1 MTQKLYENDSY
12 IKEFTATV
20 TSVEEDDGK
29 FLITLDKTAFFP
41 EGGGQAPDKG
51 EIKGIPVLDVQERGD
66 EVVHTLATPISLG
79 EEVKG
84 VIDWPLRFSRM
95 QNHCAEHILSGV
107 IHKIFGYN
115 NVGFHMND
123 SLITFDVDGPLT
135 AEDIEKVEK
144 EANRAVFEN
153 APISVLY
160 PTAEEFENIE
170 CRSKIELNEGV
181 RLIKVEG
188 FDTCACCAPHPKGAG
203 EIGLIKVVNFFPNK
217 GGTRIEMLAGA
228 LALADYSYLHLAA
241 KAIMKQL
248 SAKREELAQSVAK
261 LGDDLAAARG
271 EIKKLS
277 EKLAAASLK
286 TEYTERAVIGFTPDA
301 DFNALRNIANG
312 LTGEKEYVALFSQNG
327 DNSYNYLIA
336 TKSGDVRE
344 LVKALNA
351 EFSGKGGGKPD
362 CAQGKLISPSP
373 DNITEFI
380 KTRL

>member
-1 MTQKLYENDSY
+1 MTIKLFENDSY
-12 IKEFTATV
+12 VKEFFATV
-20 TSVEEDDGK
+20 TSCREKDGK
-29 FLITLDKTAFFP
+29 YYITLDKTAFFP

-51 EIKGIPVLDVQERGD
+51 EIKGIPVIDVQEKGD
-66 EVVHTLATPISLG
+66 EVIHTLAEPLALG

-84 VIDWPLRFSRM
+84 AIDWPLRFSRM

-107 IHKIFGYN
+107 IHRLYGYN

-135 AEDIEKVEK
+135 AEDMERVEK

-170 CRSKIELNEGV
+170 CRSKIELAEGV
-181 RLIKVEG
+181 RLINVEG
-188 FDTCACCAPHPKGAG
+188 FDTCACCAPHPKRAG

-228 LALADYSYLHLAA
+228 LALADYSYLHSAA

-248 SAKREELAQSVAK
+248 SAKRDELAQSVAK

-271 EIKKLS
+271 EIKNLS

-286 TEYTERAVIGFTPDA
+286 TEKTERAIIGFTPDA
-301 DFNALRNIANG
+301 DFNSLRNIANG
-312 LTGEKEYVALFSQNG
+312 LTGENEYVALFSQNG
-327 DNSYNYLIA
+327 ENDYNYLVA

-344 LVKALNA
+344 LVKALNQA
-351 EFSGKGGGKPD
+351 FSGKGGGKPD
-362 CAQGKLISPSP
+362 CAQGKLTASSP